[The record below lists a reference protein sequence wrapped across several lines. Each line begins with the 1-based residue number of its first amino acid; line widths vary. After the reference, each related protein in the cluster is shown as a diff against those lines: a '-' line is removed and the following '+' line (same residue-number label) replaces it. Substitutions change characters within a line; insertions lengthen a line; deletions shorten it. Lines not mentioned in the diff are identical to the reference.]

1 MTFGEKGGI
10 TMFYFFK
17 NNVKSKYDKM
27 LLILGMLSA
36 MENKAMGTWYVIFL
50 HSRQLE
56 S

>member
-27 LLILGMLSA
+27 LLIWDWGCCLPWKIKLWGR
-36 MENKAMGTWYVIFL
+36 GT
-50 HSRQLE
+50 
-56 S
+56 